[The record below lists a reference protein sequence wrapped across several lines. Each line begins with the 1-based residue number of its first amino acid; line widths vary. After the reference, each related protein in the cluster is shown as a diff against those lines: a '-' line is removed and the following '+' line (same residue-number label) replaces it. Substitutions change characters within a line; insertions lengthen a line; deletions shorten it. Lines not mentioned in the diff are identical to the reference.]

1 MAISPGWGEGL
12 GPGPGQTQASSE
24 FLAHHRVVPLMPIA
38 AEFHFP
44 SGSLDKATEKD
55 QVVGL

>member
-1 MAISPGWGEGL
+1 MAISPGRGEGL

-24 FLAHHRVVPLMPIA
+24 LLAHHSVVPLIPIA

-44 SGSLDKATEKD
+44 SGFLAKVTEKG
-55 QVVGL
+55 QVMGL